1 MVRGV
6 SEFSPR
12 WEGVIKSGGN
22 LALTPRKP
30 EGSHGNQEIPHGAQ
44 KAVTATRPVRPRF
57 RHQGSTAQ
65 ARASPAPQEGR
76 RGSAQAGGGGSAAR
90 LSCAVHQPSLG
101 AAGSAV
107 GKSRLDR
114 RRPGVTRR
122 TLGTHVGSRCPVS
135 PMWMWSC

>member
-1 MVRGV
+1 M

-12 WEGVIKSGGN
+12 WEGVIKSGGS

-44 KAVTATRPVRPRF
+44 KAVTATLPVRPRF

-76 RGSAQAGGGGSAAR
+76 LRRSVAEAVLRG
-90 LSCAVHQPSLG
+90 
-101 AAGSAV
+101 
-107 GKSRLDR
+107 
-114 RRPGVTRR
+114 
-122 TLGTHVGSRCPVS
+122 
-135 PMWMWSC
+135 